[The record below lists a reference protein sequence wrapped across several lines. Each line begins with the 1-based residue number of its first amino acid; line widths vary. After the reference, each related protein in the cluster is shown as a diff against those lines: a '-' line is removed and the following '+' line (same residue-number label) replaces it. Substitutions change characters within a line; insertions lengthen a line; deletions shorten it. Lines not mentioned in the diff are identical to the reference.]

1 VKAATVMLSL
11 VVGLRKWFR
20 WPVTLEKT
28 KEEIPSRKSCPGT
41 ILRLHMVEEEREG
54 NEHSR

>member
-28 KEEIPSRKSCPGT
+28 KEEIPRPKELS
-41 ILRLHMVEEEREG
+41 G
-54 NEHSR
+54 NNPEAAHGRGRA